1 MRIPSRVV
9 FVAQHVINSNLNNYV
24 SMGTVGTY
32 GYLMCF
38 ENALV
43 CLDHVP
49 VFFVVVVL
57 PVEM

>member
-1 MRIPSRVV
+1 M
-9 FVAQHVINSNLNNYV
+9 AQHVINSNLNNYV

-49 VFFVVVVL
+49 VFFFVVVL